1 MDESEALWLGRFERC
16 IDAARSWDKRIAAP
30 DPVTPGSSLAGDD
43 KGLVTAPVRTAAW
56 SGLLSAVDHLA
67 LMADLARDELNMR
80 PTSLFTPTR
89 SALLGASQ
97 AVWVLSGNRTSRRAR
112 ALAIAEDERSQHRK
126 FLRDYSNDEYAKDN
140 FSQEFMTSVK
150 GLDDDLTAEITRI
163 RELRKALPRI
173 DADATTMMKEA
184 AEHLT
189 KGGSPDDHW
198 MRFALAYEWR
208 VASAAAH
215 GRSWPTMVRRTERTK
230 TEDGELRSFTT
241 SIQELAQSV
250 GAATLMTSEAW
261 RLWDLRRVPHR

>member
-1 MDESEALWLGRFERC
+1 MDESEKQWLARFERC
-16 IDAARSWDKRIAAP
+16 VEATRGWEPRLAAP
-30 DPVTPGSSLAGDD
+30 DAVTPGSSLAGDD
-43 KGLVTAPVRTAAW
+43 NGLVSAPVRTAAW

-89 SALLGASQ
+89 AALLGASQ

-112 ALAIAEDERSQHRK
+112 ALAISEDERSQHRK
-126 FLRDYSNDEYAKDN
+126 FLRDYTNDEYAKEN
-140 FSQEFMTSVK
+140 FSQDFMADMKS
-150 GLDDDLTAEITRI
+150 LDDDLTAEITRI

-173 DADATTMMKEA
+173 DSDATTMMQEA
-184 AEHLT
+184 AAHLT

-215 GRSWPTMVRRTERTK
+215 GRSWPTSVRRTEKTK
-230 TEDGELRSFTT
+230 TADGELHSFTT
-241 SIQELAQSV
+241 TIEELAQSV
-250 GAATLMTSEAW
+250 GAATMMTSEAW
-261 RLWDLRRVPHR
+261 RLWDLRRVSHR